1 MINLLFRVL
10 ILFFFINYTSFLFA
24 SQNKIIAKVGEKIVT
39 SYELKNK
46 IKTSLLLSNQKFNQE
61 NINKIKGQALFTLV
75 NLKLKQ
81 IEIKKFNL
89 DLENANIQNQLSSI
103 SSNDIPGLKTKF
115 RENDIS
121 FDLFNEELKT
131 EFTWQKL
138 VISLYNEKVDINE
151 NDIIEQ
157 IKKLRENQLNIE
169 EYKISEIELFVD
181 SGSNKKEI
189 VNFISNYIKKFGFEN
204 AATKYSISSSAT
216 KKGDLGWVN
225 TKALSKE
232 VFGILSN
239 MEIGDISKPIKS
251 NNSLLFLKLA
261 DKRKKKLSDNE
272 LKFYKENLIAQ
283 KKNELF
289 NLYSKSH
296 ISKLKNNTLIE
307 YK

>member
-10 ILFFFINYTSFLFA
+10 ILFFLINYTSFLFA

>member
-1 MINLLFRVL
+1 M
-10 ILFFFINYTSFLFA
+10 
-24 SQNKIIAKVGEKIVT
+24 
-39 SYELKNK
+39 
-46 IKTSLLLSNQKFNQE
+46 
-61 NINKIKGQALFTLV
+61 
-75 NLKLKQ
+75 
-81 IEIKKFNL
+81 
-89 DLENANIQNQLSSI
+89 
-103 SSNDIPGLKTKF
+103 
-115 RENDIS
+115 
-121 FDLFNEELKT
+121 
-131 EFTWQKL
+131 
-138 VISLYNEKVDINE
+138 
-151 NDIIEQ
+151 
-157 IKKLRENQLNIE
+157 
-169 EYKISEIELFVD
+169 
-181 SGSNKKEI
+181 
-189 VNFISNYIKKFGFEN
+189 
-204 AATKYSISSSAT
+204 
-216 KKGDLGWVN
+216 N

>member
-24 SQNKIIAKVGEKIVT
+24 RQNKIIAKVGEKIVT

-216 KKGDLGWVN
+216 KKGKQGWVN

>member
-157 IKKLRENQLNIE
+157 IKKLRENQSNIE